1 MKLGALQNGRWDPKS
16 LDDKEVKTQKEFTAS
31 FDCFFLLQLT
41 TSQFKLPLVEVRPEC
56 AGIIRNLPVTE
67 PPLTPP
73 DQSQSPYFMD
83 NEDPEKYLKQGEKVR
98 FIANIFELD
107 EKITIYQIF

>member
-1 MKLGALQNGRWDPKS
+1 MRLDHKGLWSS
-16 LDDKEVKTQKEFTAS
+16 LPQVS
-31 FDCFFLLQLT
+31 CFICWQLQLT

-83 NEDPEKYLKQGEKVR
+83 NEDPEKYLKQGKKKSKR
-98 FIANIFELD
+98 TKN
-107 EKITIYQIF
+107 

>member
-1 MKLGALQNGRWDPKS
+1 MIRRQVHAGCSKIFS
-16 LDDKEVKTQKEFTAS
+16 LYF
-31 FDCFFLLQLT
+31 CIPILLQLT

-83 NEDPEKYLKQGEKVR
+83 NEDPEKYLKQGNLKAAV
-98 FIANIFELD
+98 A
-107 EKITIYQIF
+107 K

>member
-1 MKLGALQNGRWDPKS
+1 M
-16 LDDKEVKTQKEFTAS
+16 
-31 FDCFFLLQLT
+31 
-41 TSQFKLPLVEVRPEC
+41 EVRPEC

-83 NEDPEKYLKQGEKVR
+83 NDDPEKYLKQGDLKSAYQTYTSLR
-98 FIANIFELD
+98 TTILFTNFLKLQHIKL
-107 EKITIYQIF
+107 KI

>member
-1 MKLGALQNGRWDPKS
+1 MQAAPECS
-16 LDDKEVKTQKEFTAS
+16 HSIFVY
-31 FDCFFLLQLT
+31 LQLT

-83 NEDPEKYLKQGEKVR
+83 NEDPEKYLKQGNLKEAVAKW
-98 FIANIFELD
+98 
-107 EKITIYQIF
+107 